1 MRNLYWCE
9 KCPCQIIYCAAR
21 FVLWT
26 CMFLFLSR
34 IQTPH
39 PHIKGEYLFTCFAPA
54 FQIYVYICTYV
65 YTLEKH
71 MKILRVYS
79 NVFLRVISAATPH
92 CQVHL
97 RLPDWPRCRGVELLR
112 YSTEVHTI
120 KGHPAVCLEINFIPR
135 QFRQCCRGP
144 EECQRSQNDRIQYW
158 AALVLAVAAGVNIEA
173 RKIDSYSGA
182 LLLVASGGL
191 AYTGRFRGSTNKF
204 GRVSNVTRHVATHGE
219 LRPKCRCSTFAGA

>member
-1 MRNLYWCE
+1 MH
-9 KCPCQIIYCAAR
+9 
-21 FVLWT
+21 VLV
-26 CMFLFLSR
+26 FLSR

-173 RKIDSYSGA
+173 RKIDSYSNA

-191 AYTGRFRGSTNKF
+191 AFAGWFRGSTNKF